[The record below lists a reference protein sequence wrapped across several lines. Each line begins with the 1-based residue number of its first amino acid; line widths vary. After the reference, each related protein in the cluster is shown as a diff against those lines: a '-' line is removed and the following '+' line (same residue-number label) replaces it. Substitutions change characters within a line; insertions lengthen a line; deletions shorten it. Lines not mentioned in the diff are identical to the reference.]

1 MEKRT
6 PFTVGAALARA
17 REHEPKEPPR
27 EALTPKITPAAQ
39 ASSHFILFPTIAG
52 IRKQSPYHHQ
62 SSSGRANRPR

>member
-27 EALTPKITPAAQ
+27 EALTPSITHAAQ
-39 ASSHFILFPTIAG
+39 AFRPFIFFPTIAD
-52 IRKQSPYHHQ
+52 IRKRSPYL
-62 SSSGRANRPR
+62 